1 MLGLLHLNDRSHA
14 GGAVSLLPQALRIAS
29 SDYTQTKD
37 EDQNPQNI
45 VLGLDRPPY
54 SRGIFREASAPR
66 KQVLQP
72 TVGDFAIMV

>member
-45 VLGLDRPPY
+45 GLTFHFVFASPY
-54 SRGIFREASAPR
+54 QAKCLRRVGVIYRSRTR
-66 KQVLQP
+66 
-72 TVGDFAIMV
+72 